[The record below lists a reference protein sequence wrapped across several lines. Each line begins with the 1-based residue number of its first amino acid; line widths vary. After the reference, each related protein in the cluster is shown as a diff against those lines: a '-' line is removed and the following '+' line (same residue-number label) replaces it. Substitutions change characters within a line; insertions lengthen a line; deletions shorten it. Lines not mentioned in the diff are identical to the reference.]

1 MCACMCVCVND
12 LPCSTPTSTRPS
24 TPPTACFEYDPHH
37 TVDPTSNSHYYK
49 MILHSMISSCFE
61 DRRIF
66 EQSFRSLARAFFQVF
81 GQFSKCFGGYSMCV
95 MDFYIDNEQYEVC
108 ALIKELTSKV

>member
-1 MCACMCVCVND
+1 MCVCVNESADD
-12 LPCSTPTSTRPS
+12 LPCSIPTSTRPS

-37 TVDPTSNSHYYK
+37 TVDPTSNSHYYYK
-49 MILHSMISSCFE
+49 MIEHSMISSYVE

-81 GQFSKCFGGYSMCV
+81 GQFECFVDDMCV
-95 MDFYIDNEQYEVC
+95 MDFYIDSPHSC
-108 ALIKELTSKV
+108 C